1 MQPRRHALAN
11 QKGGVGKT
19 ATTLGLASAISHRG
33 GRALVVD
40 MDPQANATEGLG
52 VYTAD
57 GQLTTADLMDRTE
70 PGSAIDT
77 VVATAWDG
85 IDLIPSHLDLS
96 NAESS
101 GASDLVFRLDIAF
114 EGLNLSPYDAVLFD
128 CPPSLGKLLF
138 AVLLTVDNVYA
149 VTEPTKDSVK
159 GVTRLETTVEKVKL
173 RPNPRLK
180 LAKIIISRRQNKGE
194 HIDRE
199 RELRDAYGDLVAR
212 TVIPDLGARQD
223 AHSAEVP
230 MHEFKGGRALSLQ
243 VAYDDLLDELGITIG
258 AHA

>member
-1 MQPRRHALAN
+1 
-11 QKGGVGKT
+11 
-19 ATTLGLASAISHRG
+19 
-33 GRALVVD
+33 
-40 MDPQANATEGLG
+40 
-52 VYTAD
+52 
-57 GQLTTADLMDRTE
+57 MDRTE
-70 PGSAIDT
+70 PGSAIDA